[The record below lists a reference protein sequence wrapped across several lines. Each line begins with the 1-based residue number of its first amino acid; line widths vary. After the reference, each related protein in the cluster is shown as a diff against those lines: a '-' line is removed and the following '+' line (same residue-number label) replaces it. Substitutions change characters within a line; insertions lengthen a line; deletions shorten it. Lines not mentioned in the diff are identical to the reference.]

1 VKAVVEIVSTLQK
14 NAPAEQD
21 HGAADHAQHNGLL
34 SVSIAVVSHPQ
45 RVILATGSCI
55 YVAEV

>member
-14 NAPAEQD
+14 NAPAERD
-21 HGAADHAQHNGLL
+21 HGAADHFQHNGLL
-34 SVSIAVVSHPQ
+34 SVCIAVVAHPQ